1 MKDIVFWRS
10 RTTIQILLAF
20 YKRKNT
26 TDKIGCPDVVVWWG
40 GLSMSVQL
48 FGISQFVL
56 TNIATHRIYH
66 VSKEFLLV
74 QNCLQDY
81 KWPFHMSLFWFKTV
95 RAKRSTHP
103 KWYAYLKL
111 RLCFFYSRSIKIYL
125 YFRPQKW
132 HVLLIGLK
140 NWLFWRDNHKKYHL
154 FYEYRRYLKFRI
166 QYSRLFDT

>member
-1 MKDIVFWRS
+1 MLMLTIDMFILLIISSRKLCYIMKDIVFWRS

-95 RAKRSTHP
+95 RAKRPTHP
-103 KWYAYLKL
+103 KRYAYLKL
-111 RLCFFYSRSIKIYL
+111 RLCFFIRDQS
-125 YFRPQKW
+125 
-132 HVLLIGLK
+132 LLIAIFGLR
-140 NWLFWRDNHKKYHL
+140 NLG
-154 FYEYRRYLKFRI
+154 I
-166 QYSRLFDT
+166 